1 MLIKFFKNGQ
11 GGGTAPVEYLIADK
25 VLAYDDNRN
34 LLRNAFGKSLLK
46 KRDPLPEVLVGNPEH
61 TKLLIDGSRHKWSYR
76 AGVLSFDKADN
87 PTEKQQRDT
96 MTAFEKLA
104 YAGLERDQYDILWV
118 RHTHEDRI
126 ELHFCTPRSELS
138 TRNSLNIAPPGYIK
152 AMDALRDMLNK
163 EHGWVDPQDP
173 SRARET
179 KHISE
184 QKERASSRKEIQ
196 YWLEDQ
202 IVAGRINNRPEMIET
217 LQSAGFEIPRTGKT
231 YLTVKDPETDIRWR
245 LKGTLFHEGWTRE
258 NTAQR
263 ALESQHA
270 RRTAKPSR
278 LDDLS
283 LSELRERY
291 QSHVDRRSEYNRER
305 FGRAAQSHQQRHRAR
320 AKGLERAVEAASP
333 PSSLVTSPTP
343 VSRRIFSVSDP
354 QPDVALGNQLPT
366 MAGRSKT
373 GERVF
378 GQQQRILD
386 DQPEE
391 RQPRPLRP
399 QPQQNHLQGHTEII
413 HGNPKPTG
421 ARAPRLREAINR
433 SVGAF
438 QHRAKRLGE
447 TFDRFAYS
455 APGRPGGLLERL
467 NQLTDSIQRGLNQ
480 LADRTS
486 ELRRTYQI
494 PQQDHDFNRKHS
506 EQVKPQ
512 RSLSRCT
519 QTNEME
525 R

>member
-11 GGGTAPVEYLIADK
+11 GGGAAPVGYLIADK
-25 VLAYDDNRN
+25 VLAYDDNRY
-34 LLRNAFGKSLLK
+34 LLRDGSGKPLLK
-46 KRDPLPEVLVGNPEH
+46 ERYPLPEVLAGNPEH

-76 AGVLSFDKADN
+76 AGVLSFDKADK
-87 PTEKQQRDT
+87 PTEDQQRGT
-96 MTAFEKLA
+96 MAAFEKLA
-104 YAGLERDQYDILWV
+104 YAGLERDQFDILWV
-118 RHTHEDRI
+118 RHTHEDRV
-126 ELHFCTPRSELS
+126 ELHFCTPRLELG
-138 TRNSLNIAPPGYIK
+138 TGNSLNVAPPGYTK

-179 KHISE
+179 KYISG
-184 QKERASSRKEIQ
+184 QKERASSREEIQ

-270 RRTAKPSR
+270 RRSAEPSR

-291 QSHVDRRSEYNRER
+291 QSHIERRTKYNQER
-305 FGRAAQSHQQRHRAR
+305 FGRATQSHQRGRGAR
-320 AKGLERAVEAASP
+320 AQDFENALETSRQVAQVV
-333 PSSLVTSPTP
+333 PSSAS
-343 VSRRIFSVSDP
+343 SDNRVFCGSDA
-354 QPDVALGNQLPT
+354 QPDMALGNQLPA
-366 MAGRSKT
+366 MASHPKA
-373 GERVF
+373 GEHVF
-378 GQQQRILD
+378 GQRQRIPD

-391 RQPRPLRP
+391 RQSRPLQP
-399 QPQQNHLQGHTEII
+399 QPQQNHLQRHTEVI

-421 ARAPRLREAINR
+421 ARAPHLREAINR
-433 SVGAF
+433 SLEAF
-438 QHRAKRLGE
+438 KHRTQRFGE
-447 TFDRFAYS
+447 AFNKLAHKAS
-455 APGRPGGLLERL
+455 GRSGNLLERL

-480 LADRTS
+480 LAHRTS
-486 ELRRTYQI
+486 EFRRTYQI
-494 PQQDHDFNRKHS
+494 PQRDHDINRKHS